1 MKRGSGLKEYYGYI
15 EDVRSGKVRASIYIK
30 QMVER
35 LEKMK
40 QRSDIFFDEAAVEDC
55 FEFIKHIKHFAGKAA
70 GKHFELMPWQKWVI
84 GSVIGIKHKDSGL
97 RVCRELFVLVARK
110 NGKTALIAA
119 LSLYLMIA
127 DGEASPSIGCVAAS
141 RDQARILFETAQQYA
156 KSLDPKNS
164 QIKNFR
170 NYIKFIPNNGEFKVF
185 SSDSSNLDGLSLST
199 AILDEGHAQKD
210 NLLYSVLKSSMGFRQ
225 QPLMVQITTAGFL
238 LEGYPCFET
247 YKVSIEILAGV
258 KEQDEFFPFLYV
270 LDNEDDWTDE
280 ENWIK
285 CNPCLDVTI
294 TRDYLRDQVKA
305 AENDTTQETP
315 IKTKNFNIWMN
326 SSMQWISQDIIA
338 RQMRKVNIEDY
349 AGYTCYLAV
358 DLSSV
363 GDFTALS
370 CMIPDGDKF
379 IYKTWCFLPEE
390 SLKDHPNKVLY
401 ERFIQE
407 GSLTLTPGNVC
418 DFDYIINKIAEINK
432 ILHIEGVYYDSWN
445 SSFFTIKCTELGY
458 NMIPVS
464 QAVGSFNAPTKEFE
478 RWARDGKLVID
489 KSSNILWE
497 FGCVVL
503 KMDHNGNVKPS
514 KESYQSKKIDGI
526 IAMLMCAAGWMKN
539 PVASDFTIFS
549 LP

>member
-1 MKRGSGLKEYYGYI
+1 MKKGSGLKEYYGYI
-15 EDVRSGKVRASIYIK
+15 EDVRSGRVRASIYIK

-35 LEKMK
+35 LERMK
-40 QRSDIFFDEAAVEDC
+40 RRPDIVFDEAAVEDC
-55 FEFIKHIKHFAGKAA
+55 FEFIRHIKHFAGKAA
-70 GKHFELMPWQKWVI
+70 GKNFELMPWQKWVV

-127 DGEASPSIGCVAAS
+127 DGEASPSIGCVASS
-141 RDQARILFETAQQYA
+141 RDQARLLFETAQQYG

-164 QIKNFR
+164 QIKNYR
-170 NYIKFIPNNGEFKVF
+170 NYIKFLPNNGEFKVF
-185 SSDSSNLDGLSLST
+185 SSDSSNLDGLSLSC

-238 LEGYPCFET
+238 LDGYPCFET

-270 LDNEDDWTDE
+270 LDTEDDWTDE

-294 TRDYLRDQVKA
+294 TRDYLKDQVKA

-326 SSMQWISQDIIA
+326 SAIQWIPQEVVAACMKKTIN
-338 RQMRKVNIEDY
+338 VEDF
-349 AGYTCYLAV
+349 AGWPCSIGM
-358 DLSSV
+358 DLGSV
-363 GDFTALS
+363 SDFTSITA
-370 CMIPDGDKF
+370 MWFMEGKYYF
-379 IYKTWCFLPEE
+379 KTWCFLPEDTIKE
-390 SLKDHPNKVLY
+390 HPNKILY

-407 GSLTLTPGNVC
+407 GTMIKTLGNVC
-418 DFDYIINKIAEINK
+418 DYDCVCNKIREISE
-432 ILHIEGVYYDSWN
+432 ICPVDCIYTDAWN
-445 SSFFTIKCTELGY
+445 ATSTMIKLQDMGFKVE
-458 NMIPVS
+458 PFS
-464 QAVGSFNAPTKEFE
+464 QSIGHFNAPTKSMEKHIRSGE
-478 RWARDGKLVID
+478 AVID
-489 KSSNILWE
+489 KSQCVLWQFTNAE
-497 FGCVVL
+497 L
-503 KMDHNGNVKPS
+503 KIDHNGNQKVTKGQ
-514 KESYQSKKIDGI
+514 YNKKVDSVIS
-526 IAMLMCAAGWMKN
+526 MCTVLGGLEEKGACT
-539 PVASDFTIFS
+539 DFTIFS
-549 LP
+549 L